1 MRIYQ
6 RNCHGFIARWFA
18 RRGWGGV
25 TLPLPFVTIILYW
38 SWPAVSGCQTSGPC
52 CVPDWIRRH
61 ERAHAAQA
69 QRLTWLGFY
78 VVFLWQLVRFGYA
91 NHPMERSAR
100 EAENAPK

>member
-25 TLPLPFVTIILYW
+25 TLPLPFVTVILYW
-38 SWPAVSGCQTSGPC
+38 DWPGE
-52 CVPDWIRRH
+52 VPDWIRRH